1 MVDFDFYRNCASG
14 SARLSDEYTLDA
26 RFFQTLLSR
35 ALMHPYQEPPYLI
48 RNDCFVDVVSGSF
61 TIIFV
66 QVSPENNFWGT
77 FTAFNPHICKRAR
90 HITLHRIQIY
100 NMYDD

>member
-1 MVDFDFYRNCASG
+1 MVDFDFYRNCVSG

-48 RNDCFVDVVSGSF
+48 RNDCCVDVVPGSF

-66 QVSPENNFWGT
+66 QVSTKQFLGY
-77 FTAFNPHICKRAR
+77 FHSF
-90 HITLHRIQIY
+90 
-100 NMYDD
+100 